1 MSSFILDILDIL
13 LVLFPWSKRKRDRR
27 DEWSGTVEAKRTWT
41 LSEHAYL
48 VIFRT
53 DDGKKKRIRMDGKED
68 FDIYEEGRRYI
79 KRAGQ
84 DLPEPNGAIENYKEA
99 ICRRLSSLSF

>member
-1 MSSFILDILDIL
+1 MGSLILEILDNL
-13 LVLFPWSKRKRDRR
+13 LFLFPWSRRKRDRR
-27 DEWSGTVEAKRTWT
+27 MEWSGTVEAKRTWT
-41 LSEHAYL
+41 LSKHAYI

-53 DDGKKKRIRMDGKED
+53 DEGQRRKVRMDRKED

-84 DLPEPNGAIENYKEA
+84 DLPDPKAVG
-99 ICRRLSSLSF
+99 

>member
-13 LVLFPWSKRKRDRR
+13 LVFFPWSKKKRARHE
-27 DEWSGTVEAKRTWT
+27 EWTGTVEAKKTWA

-53 DDGKKKRIRMDGKED
+53 DDGQRKKVRLDRKED
-68 FDIYEEGRRYI
+68 FDIYEEGRRYL
-79 KRAGQ
+79 KKAGE
-84 DLPEPNGAIENYKEA
+84 DLPDKPTV
-99 ICRRLSSLSF
+99 

>member
-1 MSSFILDILDIL
+1 MGSLILEVLDNL
-13 LVLFPWSKRKRDRR
+13 LALFPRSRRKSDRR
-27 DEWSGTVEAKRTWT
+27 KEWSGTVEAKRTWS
-41 LSEHAYL
+41 LSEHGYL

-53 DDGKKKRIRMDGKED
+53 DEGQRKKGRMDSKED

-84 DLPEPNGAIENYKEA
+84 YLPDPKPVG
-99 ICRRLSSLSF
+99 